1 MTLAV
6 TDREANV
13 LQILWDNGPS
23 LVSEVQDRLQDKL
36 AYTTVLT
43 ILRTLEAK
51 GYAKRTDEG
60 KAHRYHAAIE
70 PVQARRSALTHLTQ
84 KLFKGSTDLLLM
96 HLVSDQQLSK
106 QQLERIRELL
116 ASHEHGKKK

>member
-23 LVSEVQDRLQDKL
+23 LVSEVQDRLEDKL

-51 GYAKRTDEG
+51 GYAKHTGEG

-84 KLFKGSTDLLLM
+84 KLFKGSTDLLLT

>member
-6 TDREANV
+6 TDREANI
-13 LQILWDNGPS
+13 LQVLWDNGPS
-23 LVSEVQDRLQDKL
+23 LVSEVQVHLQDKL

-51 GYAKRTDEG
+51 GYAGRTDEG

-96 HLVSDQQLSK
+96 HLVSDQQLSE

-116 ASHEHGKKK
+116 AGHEDGNGK